1 MNIGN
6 IVAAA
11 LGAAVGTVAGTLLGV
26 IVGVLCG
33 ARCDGLEGRTVIL
46 NPELAD
52 ALTAIVADEITVD
65 DDDQGEGAGR

>member
-33 ARCDGLEGRTVIL
+33 G
-46 NPELAD
+46 
-52 ALTAIVADEITVD
+52 EITVD